1 MALQDNVK
9 SAMRTPIRS
18 RWPLFELFMLVT
30 VGVIGWAAWGS
41 WELMTELDDS
51 RRGGDRR
58 RQQTQQLNRRGNE
71 NARLL
76 ELHAIR
82 DDFMGFEKHVQPAL
96 QEMRA
101 ALRRYVQTSAAQ
113 EWKTFEWSRKT
124 LASWMDRM
132 GDRTRSRDLAS
143 LNAWVDRRAVL
154 SSNGVDR
161 PSVDVGK
168 LLGQLRDA
176 SAEYVASANFID
188 QTINTSSPRSVPTL
202 TPPRRVN
209 VTPARDADAERRRE
223 VIEERLNIAEEQSL
237 KLLEIVDRAHRDATT
252 MQWFIELQALIP
264 PKPEIDAAE
273 PLQDL
278 QTRFLPFIYTLSA
291 GLVGLCIFSGVAM
304 YRRFVVAPLH
314 LKLVERETL
323 LEQQQKFAHFE
334 KLTAVLAHEIKQPLS
349 AINVWVWTLQ
359 KNLIEGTA
367 EHKGAAV
374 IRSELNRVD
383 QIVKDFLKLTQPVDP
398 RFVSM
403 KSEGLLQEVA
413 DLLRPKLER
422 SAIKLKLDAT
432 TNAPF
437 QGDPQQLKQVLMNL
451 VQNAAESIGEEG
463 QITLRSR
470 RNRMALNGDKTDA
483 VVIEVQDTGPGIPA
497 EVQERL
503 FDPFF
508 STKENGT
515 GLGLAIAA
523 RIVDKHEG
531 ALVFETQ
538 QGHGTTFGI
547 VLPIERK

>member
-1 MALQDNVK
+1 
-9 SAMRTPIRS
+9 
-18 RWPLFELFMLVT
+18 
-30 VGVIGWAAWGS
+30 
-41 WELMTELDDS
+41 
-51 RRGGDRR
+51 
-58 RQQTQQLNRRGNE
+58 
-71 NARLL
+71 
-76 ELHAIR
+76 
-82 DDFMGFEKHVQPAL
+82 
-96 QEMRA
+96 
-101 ALRRYVQTSAAQ
+101 
-113 EWKTFEWSRKT
+113 
-124 LASWMDRM
+124 
-132 GDRTRSRDLAS
+132 
-143 LNAWVDRRAVL
+143 
-154 SSNGVDR
+154 
-161 PSVDVGK
+161 
-168 LLGQLRDA
+168 
-176 SAEYVASANFID
+176 
-188 QTINTSSPRSVPTL
+188 
-202 TPPRRVN
+202 
-209 VTPARDADAERRRE
+209 
-223 VIEERLNIAEEQSL
+223 
-237 KLLEIVDRAHRDATT
+237 
-252 MQWFIELQALIP
+252 MQWFIELQALAQP
-264 PKPEIDAAE
+264 WAAMDAGE

-323 LEQQQKFAHFE
+323 LEQQKKFAHFE

-359 KNLIEGTA
+359 KNLLEGTA

-403 KSEGLLQEVA
+403 KSEALLHEIV

-422 SAIKLKLDAT
+422 SAIKLKVDAT
-432 TNAPF
+432 TDAPF

-451 VQNAAESIGEEG
+451 VQNAAESIGDKG

-470 RNRMALNGDKTDA
+470 RNRMVLNGDKTDA
-483 VVIEVQDTGPGIPA
+483 VVIEVEDTGPGIPA

-547 VLPIERK
+547 VLPIEKR

>member
-1 MALQDNVK
+1 
-9 SAMRTPIRS
+9 
-18 RWPLFELFMLVT
+18 
-30 VGVIGWAAWGS
+30 
-41 WELMTELDDS
+41 
-51 RRGGDRR
+51 
-58 RQQTQQLNRRGNE
+58 
-71 NARLL
+71 
-76 ELHAIR
+76 
-82 DDFMGFEKHVQPAL
+82 
-96 QEMRA
+96 
-101 ALRRYVQTSAAQ
+101 
-113 EWKTFEWSRKT
+113 
-124 LASWMDRM
+124 
-132 GDRTRSRDLAS
+132 
-143 LNAWVDRRAVL
+143 
-154 SSNGVDR
+154 
-161 PSVDVGK
+161 
-168 LLGQLRDA
+168 
-176 SAEYVASANFID
+176 
-188 QTINTSSPRSVPTL
+188 
-202 TPPRRVN
+202 
-209 VTPARDADAERRRE
+209 
-223 VIEERLNIAEEQSL
+223 
-237 KLLEIVDRAHRDATT
+237 
-252 MQWFIELQALIP
+252 
-264 PKPEIDAAE
+264 
-273 PLQDL
+273 
-278 QTRFLPFIYTLSA
+278 
-291 GLVGLCIFSGVAM
+291 M

-323 LEQQQKFAHFE
+323 LEQQKKFAHFE
-334 KLTAVLAHEIKQPLS
+334 RLTAVLAHEIKQPLS

-359 KNLIEGTA
+359 KNLLEGTA

-383 QIVKDFLKLTQPVDP
+383 QIVKDFLKLTQPVEP

-403 KSEGLLQEVA
+403 KSEGLLQEVV

-432 TNAPF
+432 TDAPF

-483 VVIEVQDTGPGIPA
+483 VVIEVQDTGQGIPA

-547 VLPIERK
+547 VLPTERK